1 MPKIKFIPER
11 YEEGFKKISSIDEEL
26 FKDVIEGLSSS
37 PLVSSLGELSENIAK
52 QKKINDNDIS
62 EIFYSAGSLTPFIET
77 EENLDE
83 ISEDVSTIAI
93 EEQIIDERNKKKFK
107 TRLNLLLRSKQLFY
121 ASKVNGLLTEYG
133 NVFLQSRVVTD
144 IRPVFG
150 INPNDVPEAGIIIH
164 NLHIHYQDDSEGAH
178 KDLYIALDSTDIK
191 NLKATLIRAEAKE
204 NSLQI
209 LYDKTGLIN
218 LTK

>member
-1 MPKIKFIPER
+1 MPKINFIPER

-26 FKDVIEGLSSS
+26 FKDINDGLSSS
-37 PLVSSLGELSENIAK
+37 PLMASLGELSETVAK
-52 QKKINDNDIS
+52 LKEINENDVS

-83 ISEDVSTIAI
+83 MSEDVSTIAI
-93 EEQIIDERNKKKFK
+93 EEQIIDERNKKRFK
-107 TRLNLLLRSKQLFY
+107 TRLTSLLRNKQLFY

-133 NVFLQSRVVTD
+133 NVFLQSRIVTD

-178 KDLYIALDSTDIK
+178 KDFYIALDTNDIK
-191 NLKATLIRAEAKE
+191 NLKAALIRAEAKE
-204 NSLQI
+204 KSLQL